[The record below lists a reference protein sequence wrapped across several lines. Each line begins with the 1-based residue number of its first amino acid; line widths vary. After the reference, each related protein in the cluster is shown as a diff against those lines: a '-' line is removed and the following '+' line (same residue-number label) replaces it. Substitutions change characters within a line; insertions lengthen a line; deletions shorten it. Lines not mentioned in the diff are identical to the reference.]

1 MQSKLNH
8 SIILLKALN
17 RLAEKHLFKN
27 EFEEFYE
34 HKLGKK
40 PLSILLPP
48 VPTNTEWDDLP
59 LVKLSLSLFYLSRT
73 NVYNAA
79 TVTNRLRI
87 FWPKLLWIVIFL
99 PPQLNKNN

>member
-34 HKLGKK
+34 HKLGQK

-59 LVKLSLSLFYLSRT
+59 LVKLSLSFLSFSHKC
-73 NVYNAA
+73 
-79 TVTNRLRI
+79 L
-87 FWPKLLWIVIFL
+87 
-99 PPQLNKNN
+99 

>member
-34 HKLGKK
+34 HKLGQK

-48 VPTNTEWDDLP
+48 VPTNTEMIWLTFC
-59 LVKLSLSLFYLSRT
+59 KALSLSLLSFSHKC
-73 NVYNAA
+73 
-79 TVTNRLRI
+79 L
-87 FWPKLLWIVIFL
+87 
-99 PPQLNKNN
+99 

>member
-34 HKLGKK
+34 HKLGQK

-48 VPTNTEWDDLP
+48 VPTNTEMIWLTFC
-59 LVKLSLSLFYLSRT
+59 KALSLSF
-73 NVYNAA
+73 
-79 TVTNRLRI
+79 
-87 FWPKLLWIVIFL
+87 IFL
-99 PPQLNKNN
+99 AQMFITQQLSQTDCVFFDRNYYG

>member
-34 HKLGKK
+34 HKLGQK

-59 LVKLSLSLFYLSRT
+59 LVKLALSLSF
-73 NVYNAA
+73 
-79 TVTNRLRI
+79 
-87 FWPKLLWIVIFL
+87 IFL
-99 PPQLNKNN
+99 AQMFITQQLSQTDCVFFDRNYYG

>member
-34 HKLGKK
+34 HKLGQK

-48 VPTNTEWDDLP
+48 VPTNTEMRWLTFCKALP
-59 LVKLSLSLFYLSRT
+59 LSF
-73 NVYNAA
+73 
-79 TVTNRLRI
+79 
-87 FWPKLLWIVIFL
+87 IFL
-99 PPQLNKNN
+99 AQMFITQQLSQTDCVFFDRNYYG

>member
-1 MQSKLNH
+1 MIHGSALVSDEPIPPFHPIWILKLVVMQSKLNH

-34 HKLGKK
+34 HKLGQK

-48 VPTNTEWDDLP
+48 VPTNTE
-59 LVKLSLSLFYLSRT
+59 
-73 NVYNAA
+73 
-79 TVTNRLRI
+79 
-87 FWPKLLWIVIFL
+87 
-99 PPQLNKNN
+99 